1 MSDLFRPTVCV
12 CVCVCVCNQNINIDP
27 VSLPQKM
34 INTLEPFKTPH
45 Y

>member
-12 CVCVCVCNQNINIDP
+12 CNQIINIDP
-27 VSLPQKM
+27 VSLPQEM